1 MTTRAID
8 PTTSHTSHVGWVIA
22 QAWNFCEIVFLVR
35 RRLTN
40 SMIPN
45 KTQIAVM
52 FRAKSLEAK
61 VHTTTNDTRIAITTD
76 TTYSLYN
83 RSSFPLAVAS
93 SVLYPILLVNPNSLK
108 RFLTLN
114 TSSLSLQSGVCTQI
128 T

>member
-45 KTQIAVM
+45 NTQIVVM

-83 RSSFPLAVAS
+83 RSSFPLTVAS
-93 SVLYPILLVNPNSLK
+93 SVL
-108 RFLTLN
+108 
-114 TSSLSLQSGVCTQI
+114 
-128 T
+128 